1 MFDDLHNGILPILPS
16 REFITL
22 VFDQIQQI
30 NNRKSAQRC
39 IICYLPRRQGRQQW
53 LLKSNSS
60 NTWFDTIFL
69 VSEIHNECH
78 TCLYYLG
85 TWLWSEACYVLMI
98 SFRNCEIW
106 QSVKIA
112 PFKLLTSGN
121 CHNFTFLNS
130 LFVVFLVPWNLKKVV
145 CLQEQIMISFW
156 RSQTK
161 SGICDIR
168 WFSRP
173 LSNSYMN
180 FATLGVTLVNPKPRP
195 YMVRIYYIQ
204 SISRYPLCRMSIQ
217 NTIWPIPP

>member
-1 MFDDLHNGILPILPS
+1 MHYLLPAAA
-16 REFITL
+16 
-22 VFDQIQQI
+22 
-30 NNRKSAQRC
+30 NC
-39 IICYLPRRQGRQQW
+39 QGRQQW

-69 VSEIHNECH
+69 VSEIRNECH

-85 TWLWSEACYVLMI
+85 TWLWSEACHVLMI

-145 CLQEQIMISFW
+145 CLQEQIMIIFW

-195 YMVRIYYIQ
+195 YMVRIYYVRCTRVSAGIHFAGWVSRIPSDQ
-204 SISRYPLCRMSIQ
+204 SRLNLLYSWRRFAA
-217 NTIWPIPP
+217 

>member
-106 QSVKIA
+106 QSVKMA

-145 CLQEQIMISFW
+145 CLPTCRSRSWQVSDEAKLKVVFVISDDFPGHSPTPTW
-156 RSQTK
+156 
-161 SGICDIR
+161 
-168 WFSRP
+168 
-173 LSNSYMN
+173 
-180 FATLGVTLVNPKPRP
+180 TLPHLA
-195 YMVRIYYIQ
+195 
-204 SISRYPLCRMSIQ
+204 
-217 NTIWPIPP
+217 

>member
-1 MFDDLHNGILPILPS
+1 MHYLL
-16 REFITL
+16 L
-22 VFDQIQQI
+22 VAA
-30 NNRKSAQRC
+30 NC
-39 IICYLPRRQGRQQW
+39 QGRQQW

-106 QSVKIA
+106 QSVKMA

-195 YMVRIYYIQ
+195 YMVRIYYEER
-204 SISRYPLCRMSIQ
+204 ISRYPLCRMSIQ
-217 NTIWPIPP
+217 NTIWPILP